1 MGKKALGDK
10 DLIIK
15 ALQND
20 QTAFR
25 TLYDR
30 HKSGLYTHI
39 SKYVQGREDI
49 EDLCQES
56 FRKAFEQLS
65 TYNPEYKFT
74 TWLYSIGAHAALDYL
89 KRQKNDVMAS
99 PLATQADDKEMIS
112 LTPEEELVIVE
123 MAEEV
128 KKCLKSLQ
136 DIYRK
141 PAELRFLK
149 EYGYEEIA
157 KELGI
162 PLNTVKIRIMR
173 AKVALITMLK
183 DTKSSK
189 IQSLEERKEE
199 QVTTKK
205 QL

>member
-1 MGKKALGDK
+1 MGKKTLGDK

-20 QTAFR
+20 QNAFR
-25 TLYDR
+25 MLYDK
-30 HKSGLYTHI
+30 HKNGLYVHI
-39 SKYVQGREDI
+39 SKYVQGKEDI

-56 FRKAFEQLS
+56 FKKAFEQLS
-65 TYNPEYKFT
+65 SYNPEYKFT
-74 TWLYSIGAHAALDYL
+74 TWLYSIGAHTALDHL
-89 KRQKNDVMAS
+89 KKQKNDVFAS
-99 PLATQADDKEMIS
+99 SVDPQAENSEMVS
-112 LTPEEELVIVE
+112 LTPEEEMVIVE

-128 KKCLKSLQ
+128 KKHLSSLQ

-157 KELGI
+157 KELGL

-183 DTKSSK
+183 
-189 IQSLEERKEE
+189 R
-199 QVTTKK
+199 
-205 QL
+205 

>member
-1 MGKKALGDK
+1 MGKKTLGDK

-20 QTAFR
+20 QNAFR
-25 TLYDR
+25 MLYEK
-30 HKSGLYTHI
+30 HKNGLYVHI
-39 SKYVQGREDI
+39 SKY
-49 EDLCQES
+49 
-56 FRKAFEQLS
+56 A
-65 TYNPEYKFT
+65 YNPEYKFT
-74 TWLYSIGAHAALDYL
+74 TWLYSIGAHTALDHL
-89 KRQKNDVMAS
+89 KKQKNDVFAS
-99 PLATQADDKEMIS
+99 SVDPQAENSEMVS
-112 LTPEEELVIVE
+112 LTPEEEMVIVE

-128 KKCLKSLQ
+128 KKHLSSLQ

-157 KELGI
+157 KELGL

-183 DTKSSK
+183 
-189 IQSLEERKEE
+189 R
-199 QVTTKK
+199 
-205 QL
+205 

>member
-1 MGKKALGDK
+1 MGKKTLGDK

-20 QTAFR
+20 QKAFR
-25 TLYDR
+25 MLYER
-30 HKSGLYTHI
+30 HKNGLFSHI
-39 SKYVQGREDI
+39 SKYIQKREDI

-65 TYNPEYKFT
+65 SYNPEYKFT
-74 TWLYSIGAHAALDYL
+74 TWLYSIGAHTALDYL
-89 KRQKNDVMAS
+89 KKQKNDVFTDHLDPQNENS
-99 PLATQADDKEMIS
+99 EMLS
-112 LTPEEELVIVE
+112 LTPEEELVILE
-123 MAEEV
+123 MAGEV
-128 KKCLKSLQ
+128 KKNLENLQ
-136 DIYRK
+136 EKYRK

-157 KELGI
+157 KELNL

-183 DTKSSK
+183 SN
-189 IQSLEERKEE
+189 
-199 QVTTKK
+199 
-205 QL
+205 

>member
-183 DTKSSK
+183 DTKHK
-189 IQSLEERKEE
+189 
-199 QVTTKK
+199 
-205 QL
+205 